1 VFQAHEDVLIT
12 DVRFVPSM
20 GAGSRH
26 SIRTNRHVPL
36 MLPAVAMVAAT
47 AVAFVVIQATA
58 AASSAW
64 VQTFS
69 HLGCG
74 NTAGVAGA
82 RLAGRSAVIRRA
94 PSCGLA
100 ANRKRYAAASQ
111 KKKKRQNA
119 KVQDS
124 HLQLEMQQDLS
135 QARRLVQPDLDI
147 EEAWRVKRDPPPL
160 AAEDLASAEFLSKI
174 RDGGPQALQ
183 AEDLPD
189 VDSAWIG
196 DSPADTA
203 RNLVNAL
210 CRYHY
215 GDSVSVDQV
224 YEGPE
229 ANRGREYVVTLTL
242 ADPNV
247 FGSCHSQ
254 QVRDFDR
261 DTTCLIEELKTMDGW
276 DQPIYKLSVQTPGT
290 DKAMEIPD
298 DLWKCEIF
306 ACRVQWEYEG
316 KGDIKYLN
324 KLAGSDR
331 LWRLA
336 DIKENW
342 DPKIGGLTERQRD
355 ALFTVYA
362 ESVVAATL
370 QANNE
375 SNLRLRAIKK
385 LHLASSKD
393 TEDVVLEDK
402 SNDKAA
408 AGAMELLRQKL
419 ATQTVSQPG

>member
-1 VFQAHEDVLIT
+1 
-12 DVRFVPSM
+12 
-20 GAGSRH
+20 
-26 SIRTNRHVPL
+26 
-36 MLPAVAMVAAT
+36 
-47 AVAFVVIQATA
+47 
-58 AASSAW
+58 
-64 VQTFS
+64 
-69 HLGCG
+69 
-74 NTAGVAGA
+74 
-82 RLAGRSAVIRRA
+82 
-94 PSCGLA
+94 
-100 ANRKRYAAASQ
+100 
-111 KKKKRQNA
+111 
-119 KVQDS
+119 
-124 HLQLEMQQDLS
+124 MQQDLS
-135 QARRLVQPDLDI
+135 RAQRLLQPDLDV
-147 EEAWRVKRDPPPL
+147 EDAWRVKRDPPPL
-160 AAEDLASAEFLSKI
+160 AATDLASAEFLSKV
-174 RDGGPQALQ
+174 RDGGPQAVQ

-189 VDSAWIG
+189 VDPAWIG

-210 CRYHY
+210 CSYHY

-229 ANRGREYVVTLTL
+229 ANRGREYVVTLAL

-290 DKAMEIPD
+290 DKTMEIPD

-306 ACRVQWEYEG
+306 ACRVQWEYDA
-316 KGDIKYLN
+316 KRDIKYLN
-324 KLAGSDR
+324 RLAGTDH

-342 DPKIGGLTERQRD
+342 DPQIGGLTERQRD
-355 ALFTVYA
+355 AVFTVYP

-370 QANNE
+370 EANTE

-385 LHLASSKD
+385 LCLAPRED
-393 TEDVVLEDK
+393 EDDEDDVVLDEE
-402 SNDKAA
+402 SNNEAA
-408 AGAMELLRQKL
+408 AGALELLREKL
-419 ATQTVSQPG
+419 AARAISQPG